1 MIVSR
6 QSFIRQF
13 VLSLLVVSALSSKG
27 LHLYQH
33 GGSLPRARF
42 ILYFLTFFI
51 QEGILFGTAWA
62 LLQRS
67 TGVLSVVGT
76 IATAIIG

>member
-1 MIVSR
+1 MIAPR
-6 QSFIRQF
+6 QSFIRPF
-13 VLSLLVVSALSSKG
+13 ILSLLIVSALSSKA

-33 GGSLPRARF
+33 GGSLPRAQF

-67 TGVLSVVGT
+67 VGVLSLVGT
-76 IATAIIG
+76 IATAIIA